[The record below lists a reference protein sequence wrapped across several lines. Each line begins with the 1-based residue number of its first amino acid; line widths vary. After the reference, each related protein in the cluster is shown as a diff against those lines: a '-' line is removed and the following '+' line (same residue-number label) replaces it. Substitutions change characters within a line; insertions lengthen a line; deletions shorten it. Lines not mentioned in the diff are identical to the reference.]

1 VPRELAEHS
10 LHVRPDAKPVKKPLR
25 RFADDRR
32 KEIWEEVA
40 RLLASGFIMEVLH
53 PDWLSN
59 PTMVKKKKDEPDMH
73 TIHDPMINVS

>member
-10 LHVRPDAKPVKKPLR
+10 LHVRPNTKLVKQTLW

-32 KEIWEEVA
+32 KAMWEEVA
-40 RLLASGFIMEVLH
+40 RLLAASFIMQVLH

-59 PTMVKKKKDEPDMH
+59 PVWKRRRTSP
-73 TIHDPMINVS
+73 P